1 MNDRE
6 LDKNN
11 KFLLLL
17 QTIAFFLT
25 NRFSDCISYIISL
38 IEKLIEDLCNLILC
52 DKHNSLTGN
61 KYENIQFTF
70 TF

>member
-11 KFLLLL
+11 KSLLLL
-17 QTIAFFLT
+17 QAIAFFLT
-25 NRFSDCISYIISL
+25 NRFSDCIS
-38 IEKLIEDLCNLILC
+38 DRRLCNLILC

-61 KYENIQFTF
+61 KYTDIQFTF